1 ISLRTSIIMKKR
13 TLIFLMFLAPALLL
27 NQGKIHAN
35 PSQIVYLRPSET
47 VIQEGKASWYSEQS
61 PGINKHTA
69 NNEVFDDSGLT
80 AAMWEVPFNQM
91 VKVTN
96 LENGKSV
103 IVRVNDRG
111 PHKRFV
117 SSGRIIDLSKQAFS
131 AIASLDKGLI
141 RIELELL

>member
-1 ISLRTSIIMKKR
+1 MRKR
-13 TLIFLMFLAPALLL
+13 RFVFLMLLTPAILL

-35 PSQIVYLRPSET
+35 PSQFVYLRPSET
-47 VIQEGKASWYSEQS
+47 VIQTGKASWYSEQS

-69 NNEVFDDSGLT
+69 NNEIFNDSSLT
-80 AAMWEVPFNQM
+80 AAMWEVPFNQI

-103 IVRVNDRG
+103 IVRINDRG
-111 PHKRFV
+111 PHKRYV
-117 SSGRIIDLSKQAFS
+117 ERGRIIDLTKQAFLTIS
-131 AIASLDKGLI
+131 SLDRGLI

>member
-1 ISLRTSIIMKKR
+1 MRKR
-13 TLIFLMFLAPALLL
+13 TLVFLMFLAPAFLL

-35 PSQIVYLRPSET
+35 PSQFVYLRPSET
-47 VIQEGKASWYSEQS
+47 VIQTGKASWYSEQS

-69 NNEVFDDSGLT
+69 NNEIFDDSGLT

-103 IVRVNDRG
+103 IVRINDRG
-111 PHKRFV
+111 PHKQLVAR
-117 SSGRIIDLSKQAFS
+117 GRIIDLTKQAFS
-131 AIASLDKGLI
+131 TIASLEKGLI
-141 RIELELL
+141 RIELKLL

>member
-1 ISLRTSIIMKKR
+1 
-13 TLIFLMFLAPALLL
+13 MFFASTLLL
-27 NQGKIHAN
+27 NQGRIYAN
-35 PSQIVYLRPSET
+35 PSQWVYLRPSEA
-47 VIQEGKASWYSEQS
+47 VIQTGEASWYSEQS

-69 NNEVFDDSGLT
+69 NNEVFDDSDLT
-80 AAMWEVPFNQM
+80 AAMWEVPFDQK

-111 PHKRFV
+111 PHKRYV
-117 SSGRIIDLSKQAFS
+117 ARGRLIDLTKEAFS
-131 AIASLDKGLI
+131 TIASLNKGLI